1 MSVCVQHPGFEPD
14 LVVVSTTPT
23 LADVFNGLDTWERAV
38 RLEQIKVLG
47 DRKLAA
53 ALPRCF
59 LWSPF
64 ADDMRAVAASRRTV
78 DS

>member
-14 LVVVSTTPT
+14 LLVVSTTATP
-23 LADVFNGLDTWERAV
+23 ADVFNGLDTWERAV
-38 RLEQIKVLG
+38 RLEQINVLG
-47 DRKLAA
+47 DRRLAA

-64 ADDMRAVAASRRTV
+64 ADDMRAVAAARRS
-78 DS
+78 DDG